1 MQDSDKFKPFFAGV
15 RLRMAFFML
24 NAPSPGQ
31 PDLQDG
37 FLSPARCGRFCA
49 GAQPRYI
56 SPVFL
61 TDFAYSIGYI
71 LMKL

>member
-1 MQDSDKFKPFFAGV
+1 MQDSDKFKPFLWAY
-15 RLRMAFFML
+15 
-24 NAPSPGQ
+24 APQDALHAEFSIARQ

-37 FLSPARCGRFCA
+37 FFSPAWCGGFCA

-71 LMKL
+71 LTKL